1 MAHFV
6 LDASAIIAAIRH
18 EPGGERVEPV
28 LSTSLV
34 SAVNLQEVAK
44 ELMLDGLSASEA
56 RGIVEVLELRVTPHD
71 AEQAWAAASLVHAT
85 RSIGSGLG
93 DRTCMALAISM
104 GIPAMTADRAWAKLD
119 VPGLRVVTIR

>member
-1 MAHFV
+1 VGAV
-6 LDASAIIAAIRH
+6 ASSSAI
-18 EPGGERVEPV
+18 
-28 LSTSLV
+28 
-34 SAVNLQEVAK
+34 SAVNVQEVAK
-44 ELMLDGLSASEA
+44 SLIVLGMPPALARDMLTELKLDV
-56 RGIVEVLELRVTPHD
+56 IPHD

-93 DRTCMALAISM
+93 DRTCMALAISL